1 MSKSFPPT
9 WNQRPIKTKL
19 CYQVEYLTIKLHKE
33 GERRKQLADLCQ
45 KERSIVFEQYTLNIQ
60 LDGWLNRCGRMS
72 GWGLS
77 SVKLTWAYNE
87 LQQKYDVSDGY
98 NDIQERYDT
107 DIEAETQMNATL
119 QQQLQVH
126 IDRQAKQVSG
136 HKKGA
141 SEQGRSLRG
150 NTWKSNRTDL
160 KKKKHRAAWEAQHW
174 GKTPACPPH
183 RKSEHWRTR
192 CASRRRCPLLFHWTQ
207 NILLFTAV
215 VLKAFHANDPKLRLI
230 RSGTFIP
237 GWCLYVPPCSP
248 MGFLRVLRFH
258 PTVKR
263 QYIYKKENQLKPF
276 KIKLLPQYFVSY
288 LVRGHMPRRKEWEEE
303 ENMNARK
310 LAYHLLQSSYSTTNY
325 NKMTGTITPNVL
337 SERDQFINWLIT
349 CFK

>member
-1 MSKSFPPT
+1 
-9 WNQRPIKTKL
+9 
-19 CYQVEYLTIKLHKE
+19 
-33 GERRKQLADLCQ
+33 
-45 KERSIVFEQYTLNIQ
+45 
-60 LDGWLNRCGRMS
+60 MS

-107 DIEAETQMNATL
+107 DIAAETQMNATL

-192 CASRRRCPLLFHWTQ
+192 CASKRRCCC
-207 NILLFTAV
+207 FT
-215 VLKAFHANDPKLRLI
+215 
-230 RSGTFIP
+230 G
-237 GWCLYVPPCSP
+237 
-248 MGFLRVLRFH
+248 
-258 PTVKR
+258 
-263 QYIYKKENQLKPF
+263 
-276 KIKLLPQYFVSY
+276 
-288 LVRGHMPRRKEWEEE
+288 PRTSFC
-303 ENMNARK
+303 
-310 LAYHLLQSSYSTTNY
+310 LLQESNSHWLICAVLHVVSSYSTSLSSSWLVRNLLLYYSLKSTWN
-325 NKMTGTITPNVL
+325 TPESAYL
-337 SERDQFINWLIT
+337 KPLLQDS
-349 CFK
+349 CFKISWLKH